1 MKPRRGG
8 PPQTKTMQTTREFD
22 HPAFRMF
29 KFFARFSARILLQ
42 KQSHVPPVAPI
53 MTKKTI
59 GILTSGGDAP
69 GMNPAVRAVARTAM
83 QHDCRVIGIS
93 NGYDGIF
100 DGLTEELGTRSLSS
114 IIDRGGTILQSSR
127 CKRMYTPE
135 GVDHAR
141 RRLQEL
147 GIQGL
152 VVLGGDGSL
161 TGARELAKRGMPVV
175 GIPASIDNDLASTEM
190 AIGVDT
196 ATNTIMQL
204 VDRIRDTARSH
215 RRCFLVEVMGRNS
228 GYLALTTAISC
239 GASVAV
245 IPEYRYNME
254 RIIEVLHRRYQ
265 DAMDN
270 SIILLAEGVCGAQTF
285 MERMKAAVPSGEFEQ
300 EIRIT
305 VLGHVQ
311 RGGVPTHFDRMLG
324 ARFGEMAVMGLLASE
339 TGCMTA
345 LSKGRTTLI
354 DLDQVIGKKKHP
366 APELIRL
373 ARNLQV
379 EYGDAV
385 EL

>member
-1 MKPRRGG
+1 M
-8 PPQTKTMQTTREFD
+8 
-22 HPAFRMF
+22 
-29 KFFARFSARILLQ
+29 
-42 KQSHVPPVAPI
+42 
-53 MTKKTI
+53 KTI
-59 GILTSGGDAP
+59 GVLTSGGDAP
-69 GMNPAVRAVARTAM
+69 GMNPAIRAVVRTAS
-83 QHDCRVIGIS
+83 QQNCRVVGIN

-100 DGLTEELGTRSLSS
+100 DGDLEELGNRSLAS

-135 GVDHAR
+135 GVDAAR
-141 RRLQEL
+141 ARLSEL
-147 GIQGL
+147 GIHGL
-152 VVLGGDGSL
+152 VVIGGDGSL
-161 TGARELAKRGMPVV
+161 TGARELSKRGVAVV
-175 GIPASIDNDLASTEM
+175 GIPASIDNDLVGTEM

-215 RRCFLVEVMGRNS
+215 RRCFLIEVMGRNS
-228 GYLALTTAISC
+228 GYLALTTAISS
-239 GASVAV
+239 GAAVAV
-245 IPEYRYNME
+245 IPEFRYNMDKIVTE
-254 RIIEVLHRRYQ
+254 LHRRFQ
-265 DAMDN
+265 QTRDN
-270 SIILLAEGVCGAQTF
+270 SIVMLAEGVCGAATF
-285 MERMKAAVPSGEFEQ
+285 MERMQQSVPGGEFEQ

-311 RGGVPTHFDRMLG
+311 RGGIPTHFDRMLG
-324 ARFGEMAVMGLLASE
+324 ARFGELAVMGLLQQE

-373 ARNLQV
+373 ARNLKI
-379 EYGDAV
+379 EFGDTV